1 MKSFDV
7 FISHSAVDK
16 EFARTLARDIKEN
29 GYSVWLDEW
38 NLVPGDSFAKVI
50 SEAIKS
56 SKYLI
61 AVMSP
66 DYFASDWTT
75 QEWQAALVEEI
86 DAGNVKVL
94 PLMYRDCKVP
104 NPLFAKM
111 WIDFREASS
120 YESSLNRLLVG
131 LESLTSEPENVTRP
145 EATQTV
151 GQSVQNLDSKTLTEL
166 TTVLKEAVKA
176 FESKPAELVS
186 NNQSS
191 ITSIVENDLCF
202 IVMPFGSEELNVVY
216 EDYVK
221 PTLEEVCGLRCERG
235 DDVFGSNVIMDDIRN
250 SIDKAGLIVADLTG
264 RNANVFYEVGIAH
277 TLNRQVLLL
286 AQSIDDVPFDL
297 RHRRVLLYEYSP
309 RGCKKLEKDIKAHIQ
324 AILSKS
330 RT

>member
-16 EFARTLARDIKEN
+16 EFARTLARDLEER
-29 GYSVWLDEW
+29 GYRVWLDDW
-38 NLVPGDSFAKVI
+38 NLVPGDSFADVI

-66 DYFASDWTT
+66 DYFASDWTA
-75 QEWQAALVEEI
+75 QEWQAALIREI
-86 DAGNVKVL
+86 EDAKVKVL
-94 PLMYRDCKVP
+94 PLMYRDCNVP
-104 NPLFAKM
+104 EPLRAKL
-111 WIDFREASS
+111 WIDFRETNS
-120 YESSLNRLLVG
+120 YESSLNRLLAG
-131 LESLTSEPENVTRP
+131 LKSLSSEPEIVTKP
-145 EATQTV
+145 ETAQAV
-151 GQSVQNLDSKTLTEL
+151 GQTIQNLDSKTLLEL
-166 TTVLKEAVKA
+166 TTVLKQAVKA

-186 NNQSS
+186 SKE
-191 ITSIVENDLCF
+191 TSVTTTVESDLCF
-202 IVMPFGSEELNVVY
+202 IVMPFGSEELNIVY
-216 EDYVK
+216 EDYIK
-221 PTLEEVCGLRCERG
+221 PTLEEVCNLKCERG

-250 SIDKAGLIVADLTG
+250 SIDKAGVIVADLTG

-277 TLNRQVLLL
+277 TLNKQVLLL

-324 AILSKS
+324 AIVNKI